1 MNAPE
6 NEPKQKHWV
15 ARFLL
20 SKSFIIAVAIV
31 VAYTLIGFFLMPY
44 LIHHYSTKFAEEKLK
59 CNMVVEEVRVNPYA
73 LTLEVKNFD
82 LKEKDGS
89 PLIAFK
95 EFFINF
101 QVSSLWRW
109 AFTFADVRLERP
121 SLHVEIMPDGEINLI
136 KLLDRI
142 PKEEN
147 ENGKRG
153 IDEEGEGGAPL
164 PVILE
169 HIALNQGQLVF
180 TDLSDPTRA
189 SVTLEPIGL
198 ELKNFTT
205 LLDKKGMHS
214 FEATLPHGG
223 KLLCS
228 GELSAHP
235 LWSEGNIEVK
245 GFNAATAWEFFQD
258 EILLQKPKGAVDLSA
273 KYHFALASGSNTLL
287 VNTLKVH
294 ISNLSLKRPDAE
306 EPICTMDAIELNGG
320 RFDLTSHAFSI
331 EELTL
336 SQGSVVASV
345 DDQGRFNFQQLMN
358 MAPETKPVSAEKKGS
373 ADSPWKINVKR
384 IGLDDFSVK
393 YIDSSQ
399 SYPFQLGVAN
409 LGMKMKAGVVYGPET
424 SQATVEDANIRFS
437 DISLREVTENN
448 PVVNLENLLIQGGQL
463 DFQARQLDVAKIA
476 LEGGHAEVL
485 KEKEGTFN
493 LKRLL
498 GDIGDGK
505 RQEKNENGSEREKR
519 ESKPWNFTV
528 QSMDMTGFGIDFSD
542 QKLSSS
548 SILNLENMALNAS
561 EIHSDFKHPIPFEA
575 SVLVRQGGSINAK
588 GHLGLAKKEAAAT
601 LQVSDLDLTPI
612 QPYLAEIVLLTLD
625 SGILS
630 LSGSINHVEDKNDPN
645 TTFAGKMDIQDFLIS
660 ESGSG
665 KRFLSWKEMA
675 LSDLELNLVPDR
687 LEVGKVYLKE
697 PYGNLII
704 YEDQSINLK
713 KALRSRTTKPEKTTP
728 DAKNDNAISSPVNV
742 RKIQIENGVLDFT
755 DLSLWLQFAT
765 RIHELEGSI
774 VGLSTNE
781 GERAQVQLD
790 GRVNDYGMSKIRG
803 QLEPFNPKH
812 FTDVSMKFRN
822 IEMTSLTPYS
832 AEFAG
837 YKIESGKLTLDLR
850 YQIKSSELQGENQ
863 ILLDK
868 ITLGEKVKNP
878 DAPDIPFHFA
888 LALLKDSD
896 DRIDIGLPVS
906 GNLDD
911 PKFGYSHLIWKAL
924 LNLFKEII
932 TSPFKALSSMLGM
945 ESEKLDLIVFETGE
959 TTLSPPAQEKV
970 KNLSEVLAKRPQ
982 LTLKIQGK
990 YNPTDDRSALKSF
1003 AIRHMVAEKIG
1014 EKVGPDKEP
1023 PPIDLNHP
1031 QVQKAIK
1038 SLVKER
1044 ISPQALSATK
1054 ENAAKRA
1061 AEAAKKGEKEIPK
1074 EGLDRDFYTA
1084 LLQKL
1089 FEAHQI
1095 TETELEELAR
1105 ERAKAIKQALVSTG
1119 KVDGPRLN
1127 IIEPSVAEGESE
1139 EGVGCKLMLDVS
1151 H

>member
-6 NEPKQKHWV
+6 NESKQKHWA

-20 SKSFIIAVAIV
+20 SKRFIIAVAVV

-44 LIHHYSTKFAEEKLK
+44 LIHHYSAKFAEEKLN
-59 CNMVVEEVRVNPYA
+59 CNLAVEEVRVNPYA
-73 LTLEVKNFD
+73 LTLKVKNFD

-89 PLIAFK
+89 PLIAFQ

-121 SLHVEIMPDGEINLI
+121 SLNVEIMPDGVINFVR
-136 KLLDRI
+136 LLDRI

-147 ENGKRG
+147 ENNKRG
-153 IDEEGEGGAPL
+153 IDQEGEGEAPP
-164 PVILE
+164 PVIVE
-169 HIALNQGQLVF
+169 HIALHQGQLVF
-180 TDLSDPTRA
+180 TDLSDSTRG
-189 SVTLEPIGL
+189 SVTLEPLGL

-205 LLDKKGMHS
+205 LPDEKGMHS

-223 KLLCS
+223 KLLWA

-235 LWSEGNIEVK
+235 FWSEGNIEVK
-245 GFNAATAWEFFQD
+245 GFNVATAWEFLQD

-273 KYHFALASGSNTLL
+273 EYHFALARGSNTLL
-287 VNTLKVH
+287 VNALQVH
-294 ISNLSLKRPDAE
+294 VSNLSLKSPDAE
-306 EPICTMDAIELNGG
+306 EPIFTMEAIELEGG
-320 RFDLTSHAFSI
+320 HFDLGSHAFSV
-331 EELTL
+331 EELTF
-336 SQGSVVASV
+336 SQGSVMAGV
-345 DDQGRFNFQQLMN
+345 DDQGRLNFQELMN
-358 MAPETKPVSAEKKGS
+358 TAPETKPASAEKKRT

-393 YIDSSQ
+393 YIDGSRP
-399 SYPFQLGVAN
+399 YPFQLGVAS
-409 LGMKMKAGVVYGPET
+409 LGMKLKAGVVFGPET
-424 SQATVEDANIRFS
+424 SQATVEDADIRFS
-437 DISLREVTENN
+437 DISLREATEDP
-448 PVVNLENLLIQGGQL
+448 PVVNLQNLLIQGGQL
-463 DFQARQLDVAKIA
+463 DFQARQLDVEKIA
-476 LEGGHAEVL
+476 LEGGHAGLL

-498 GDIGDGK
+498 GDMGAGK
-505 RQEKNENGSEREKR
+505 PREKKENGPEGAEREG
-519 ESKPWNFTV
+519 KPWNFTV
-528 QSMDMTGFGIDFSD
+528 QSMEMTGFDLDFSD
-542 QKLSSS
+542 QNISSS

-561 EIHSDFKHPIPFEA
+561 EIHSDFKQPIPFEA
-575 SVLVRQGGSINAK
+575 SVSVRQGGSIQAK
-588 GHLGLAKKEAAAT
+588 GHLGLAKKEATAT
-601 LQVSDLDLTPI
+601 LQVSDLNLTPI

-630 LSGSINHVEDKNDPN
+630 LSGEINHVEDRNDPD
-645 TTFAGKMDIQDFLIS
+645 TTFAGTMDVRDFLMS

-675 LSDLELNLVPDR
+675 LNDLELNLVPDR
-687 LEVGKVYLKE
+687 LEVAKVYLKE
-697 PYGNLII
+697 PYGKLII

-713 KALRSRTTKPEKTTP
+713 KVLRSKTTKPEKTPP
-728 DAKNDNAISSPVNV
+728 DAEKDGGSPVNV
-742 RKIQIENGVLDFT
+742 RKIQIENGVLDFA
-755 DLSLWLQFAT
+755 DLSLRLQFAT

-774 VGLSTNE
+774 VGLSTSE

-790 GRVNDYGMSKIRG
+790 GRVDDYGMSKIRG

-837 YKIESGKLTLDLR
+837 YKMESGKLSLDLR
-850 YQIKSSELQGENQ
+850 YRIKSSELQGENQ
-863 ILLDK
+863 ILLDQL
-868 ITLGEKVKNP
+868 TLGEKVENP
-878 DAPDIPFHFA
+878 DAPDIPLHFA
-888 LALLKDSD
+888 LALLKDSND
-896 DRIDIGLPVS
+896 QIDIGLPVS

-911 PKFGYSHLIWKAL
+911 PQFEYSHLIWKAL
-924 LNLFKEII
+924 LNLFKKII
-932 TSPFKALSSMLGM
+932 TAPFKALSSMLGI

-959 TTLSPPAQEKV
+959 TTLPPPAQEKV
-970 KNLSEVLAKRPQ
+970 KNLSELLAKRPQ

-990 YNPTDDRSALKSF
+990 YNPTDDRLALKSF
-1003 AIRHMVAEKIG
+1003 AIRHMVAEKMG

-1038 SLVKER
+1038 SLVRER
-1044 ISPQALSATK
+1044 ISPQALSAAK

-1061 AEAAKKGEKEIPK
+1061 AAAAKKGEKGIPK
-1074 EGLDRDFYTA
+1074 EGLDRDFYTG

-1105 ERAKAIKQALVSTG
+1105 NRAKAIKEALVSTG
-1119 KVDGPRLN
+1119 KVDGSRLN

-1139 EGVGCKLMLDVS
+1139 GGVGCKLTLDAS